1 MVESMFPGRFD
12 TRKGLPYSS
21 LLLQDLECKIIKC
34 EFYLV
39 IVATRIVEI
48 IPYGHMG
55 VEIRK
60 EERKVV

>member
-1 MVESMFPGRFD
+1 MVESVFPGRLD
-12 TRKGLPYSS
+12 TRKGLAYSC
-21 LLLQDLECKIIKC
+21 LLVQDLECKIIKC
-34 EFYLV
+34 ELCLV
-39 IVATRIVEI
+39 TVATRIVEI